1 MKLLLAATT
10 SHSEA
15 ATLRKMAAAHCKKC
29 QLRKCAGA
37 KGLVPRPSSW
47 PTNQDPRLRSSREV
61 WEVFLS
67 FSNRFLALRLR
78 QRFWPAVPEHGRSAA
93 SFPSA
98 RREGDTRLCC
108 ERGAD
113 TTSRKCR
120 LWRSPVF
127 LEHRRHGNKARSS
140 SRSSYP
146 GVDLPRPLH
155 QERLAWRSVVL

>member
-10 SHSEA
+10 PHSEA

-29 QLRKCAGA
+29 QLRKCVGA

-61 WEVFLS
+61 WEKPFFFVFLS

-78 QRFWPAVPEHGRSAA
+78 QRFSPAVPEHGRSAV

-120 LWRSPVF
+120 LWRSQLFFTCFSGTP
-127 LEHRRHGNKARSS
+127 SS
-140 SRSSYP
+140 
-146 GVDLPRPLH
+146 
-155 QERLAWRSVVL
+155 W